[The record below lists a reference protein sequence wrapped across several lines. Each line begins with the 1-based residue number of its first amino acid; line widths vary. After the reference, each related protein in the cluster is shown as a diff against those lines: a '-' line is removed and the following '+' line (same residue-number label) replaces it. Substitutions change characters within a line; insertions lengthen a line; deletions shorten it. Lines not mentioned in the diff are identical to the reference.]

1 MVAVPADGWHEALT
15 VPPVSGTV
23 LVVSLAED
31 TARKIETSLRN
42 AGHPLRVRWVQA
54 LDALEDS
61 LRNNPPDLVIADR
74 DVPAASRDRV
84 LDACKR
90 LQPELPVVLLGRQPS
105 LDATLA
111 ALAAGAED
119 LVGCEDPTQLK
130 HLERV
135 VAREIA
141 RHNASRSLRQARSRL
156 ADFEARHEK
165 LTDSTGDAVASIQEG
180 IVVRAN
186 VALGKL
192 LGHDDPAQ
200 LAGHPLIDLVAA
212 EQQAEIKER
221 LRGVLKGRH
230 LGERLELR
238 LAGRNGVAVVK
249 AQMILGSQDGEQV
262 IELLIRAADQV
273 REPAPAATPAAHA
286 LDGRAA
292 FREALATPVAS
303 GMTRAALLLRIDD
316 LAGLEDRVGHVD
328 AEALIGLGSAAI
340 AARLSTGDRMFAFSI
355 DERAL
360 IVERP
365 ELTSIERLAETL
377 RRELREDIFSLDDRE
392 AQLTLTIALFQPG
405 PADLVDTVIKQLV
418 SEARSASAKD
428 GNRVVIVGSTTRTAQ
443 AEREEAR
450 IAALTRRALVEDRM
464 KLAWQSI
471 ASLEGDTRNHYDLLV
486 RMTDETGREWTASE
500 FLPAAQKFNL
510 MRSIDRWV
518 VASALDLI
526 ARRTR
531 PADAATLFVKISEDT
546 VRDAEAFVV
555 WLRELLGSR
564 KLKRDEI
571 VFEAQELVLQNHI
584 RKARALTRELVDMG
598 AGFAI
603 EHFGVGPSS
612 AQMLDYIPAQFLKFH
627 ASFTQT
633 FGDRTTIARLSELVE
648 AAKQHKMKT
657 IVSHVEDANVMAR
670 LWQMGVNYIS
680 GYHVQEP
687 EVVLLSEDP
696 MMAKH

>member
-1 MVAVPADGWHEALT
+1 MVAVPADAWSDALA
-15 VPPVSGTV
+15 VSPVSGTL
-23 LVVSLAED
+23 LVVSHAED
-31 TARKIETSLRN
+31 TARKIENSLRN
-42 AGHPLRVRWVQA
+42 AGHPLRVHWVQA
-54 LDALEDS
+54 LDGLEDS
-61 LRNNPPDLVIADR
+61 LRNNPPDLVLADR

-84 LDACKR
+84 LEACKR
-90 LQPELPVVLLGRQPS
+90 LQPELPVLLLGRQPA

-119 LVGCEDPTQLK
+119 LVGCDDPTQLR

-141 RHNASRSLRQARSRL
+141 RHTASRSLRQARARL
-156 ADFEARHEK
+156 ADFESRHEK
-165 LTDSTGDAVASIQEG
+165 LTESTGDAVATIQEG

-186 VALGKL
+186 VALAKL
-192 LGHDDPAQ
+192 LGHDDPAK
-200 LAGHPLIDLVAA
+200 LAGHPLIDLIASD
-212 EQQAEIKER
+212 QQAEIKDR

-238 LAGRNGVAVVK
+238 LAGKVGVVAVK

-262 IELLIRAADQV
+262 IELLIRAADQL
-273 REPAPAATPAAHA
+273 REPSRSAAVAGPAE
-286 LDGRAA
+286 GRAA
-292 FREALATPVAS
+292 FRAALATPVPD
-303 GMTRAALLLRIDD
+303 GLTRAALLIHFDD
-316 LAGLEDRVGHVD
+316 CAGLEERVGHVD
-328 AEALIGLGSAAI
+328 AEALIGVGSAAVQ
-340 AARLSTGDRMFAFSI
+340 ARLAAEDRLFGFSI

-365 ELTSIERLAETL
+365 DLPAIERLAETL
-377 RRELREDIFSLDDRE
+377 RRELREEIFSLNDRE

-405 PADLVDTVIKQLV
+405 PADVVDTVIKQLV
-418 SEARSASAKD
+418 NEARSASTKD
-428 GNRVVIVGSTTRTAQ
+428 GNRVVIVGSSTRTAH

-471 ASLEGDTRNHYDLLV
+471 ASLEGDTRNHFDLLV

-518 VASALDLI
+518 VGSALDLI

-531 PADAATLFVKISEDT
+531 PSEAATLFVKISEDT
-546 VRDAEAFVV
+546 VKDAEAFML
-555 WLRELLGSR
+555 WLRELLAGR

-584 RKARALTRELVDMG
+584 RKARALTRELVELG

-612 AQMLDYIPAQFLKFH
+612 TQMLDYIPAQFLKFH

-633 FGDRTTIARLSELVE
+633 FGDRATIARLSELVE

-687 EVVLLSEDP
+687 EVVLLADDP
-696 MMAKH
+696 LAVKH

>member
-1 MVAVPADGWHEALT
+1 MVAVATDEWRDALT
-15 VPPVSGTV
+15 VPAVSGV
-23 LVVSLAED
+23 LLVVSLAED
-31 TARKIETSLRN
+31 VARKIETSLRN

-54 LDALEDS
+54 LDMLEDS
-61 LRNNPPDLVIADR
+61 LRNNPPDLVLADR

-84 LDACKR
+84 LEACKR
-90 LQPELPVVLLGRQPS
+90 LQPELPVLLLGRQPA

-119 LVGCEDPTQLK
+119 LVGCDDSTQLK

-141 RHNASRSLRQARSRL
+141 RHNLSRSLRQNRARL
-156 ADFEARHEK
+156 ADFESRHEK
-165 LTDSTGDAVASIQEG
+165 LTESTGDAVATVQEG

-186 VALGKL
+186 VAMAKL
-192 LGHDDPAQ
+192 IGQDDPAK
-200 LAGHPLIDLVAA
+200 LAGHPLIDLVASD
-212 EQQAEIKER
+212 QQGEIKER
-221 LRGVLKGRH
+221 LRAVLKGRH

-238 LAGRNGVAVVK
+238 LAGKSGVAVVK
-249 AQMILGSQDGEQV
+249 AQMIPGSQDGEQV
-262 IELLIRAADQV
+262 IELLIRAADQG
-273 REPAPAATPAAHA
+273 REPARTSAAAGPVE
-286 LDGRAA
+286 GRAA
-292 FREALATPVAS
+292 FRSALATAVPE
-303 GMTRAALLLRIDD
+303 GMTRAALLIRFDD
-316 LAGLEDRVGHVD
+316 AAGLEDRVGHVD

-340 AARLSTGDRMFAFSI
+340 ASRLGAGDRLFGFSI
-355 DERAL
+355 DERAA

-377 RRELREDIFSLDDRE
+377 RRELREEIFSLNDRE

-405 PADLVDTVIKQLV
+405 PADVVDTVIKQLV
-418 SEARSASAKD
+418 SEARGASAKD
-428 GNRVVIVGSTTRTAQ
+428 GNRVVIVGSSTRTAQ

-471 ASLEGDTRNHYDLLV
+471 ASLEGDTRNHFDLLV

-518 VASALDLI
+518 VGSALDLI

-531 PADAATLFVKISEDT
+531 PQDTATLFVKISEDT
-546 VRDAEAFVV
+546 VRDAEAFMV
-555 WLRELLGSR
+555 WLRELLGGR
-564 KLKRDEI
+564 QLKRDEI

-584 RKARALTRELVDMG
+584 RKARTLTRELVELG

-627 ASFTQT
+627 ASFTQS
-633 FGDRTTIARLSELVE
+633 FGDRATIARLSELVE

-687 EVVLLSEDP
+687 EVVMLSDDP
-696 MMAKH
+696 MAAKH